1 MSRFITIVRAALCAA
16 GFLVDETAAAGL
28 PSCESDTNRYCLD
41 DDADLSTEGIDAC
54 LESHAA
60 DLDVDCR
67 AYRAISAACSAE
79 LGAGGVCP
87 DPSDAMPCLLQR
99 VKPELRSVR
108 CQTAIDA
115 SVGTSDKSSSLH
127 ATFWADGKRKLS
139 DSEVSKLNEDDATV
153 YRNWWKRKQKKS
165 GSDSD
170 VQYAIKKQKAD
181 KQAQIL
187 KLQAQQAAQ
196 HALAGG
202 SSGKEAT
209 KAALKAIRAK
219 LVAEGEHFADFDK
232 DTAKDLAKAA
242 TKLAQ
247 DALKS
252 ASNREL

>member
-1 MSRFITIVRAALCAA
+1 MSRCTAIIGAALCAA
-16 GFLVDETAAAGL
+16 GLLVGEIAAAGL
-28 PSCESDTNRYCLD
+28 PSCESDTNRFCLD

-54 LESHAA
+54 LASHAA
-60 DLDVDCR
+60 DLDGDCR
-67 AYRAISAACSAE
+67 AYQAIAAACSAE
-79 LGAGGVCP
+79 LGAEGVCP

-99 VKPELRSVR
+99 VKPESRSVQ
-108 CQTAIDA
+108 CQAAVDA
-115 SVGTSDKSSSLH
+115 SVGASDKSSSLH

-139 DSEVSKLNEDDATV
+139 DSEVSKLNDDDATV

-202 SSGKEAT
+202 SSAKEAT

-219 LVAEGEHFADFDK
+219 LAADGDKFADFDQ
-232 DTAKDLAKAA
+232 DTAKEVAKAA

-252 ASNREL
+252 AANREL